1 MKDGLKIQG
10 AFNIQRYSLHA
21 KANKDS
27 SDFYSRLQKLE
38 IDTIEII
45 KKYYP
50 EKVKWFINI
59 I

>member
-27 SDFYSRLQKLE
+27 SDSYSRLQKLE

-50 EKVKWFINI
+50 EKVK
-59 I
+59 